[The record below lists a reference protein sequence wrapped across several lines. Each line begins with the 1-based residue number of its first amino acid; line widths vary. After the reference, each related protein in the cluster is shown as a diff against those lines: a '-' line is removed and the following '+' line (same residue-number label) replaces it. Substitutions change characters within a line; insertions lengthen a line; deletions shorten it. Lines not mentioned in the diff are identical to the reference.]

1 MKISKKA
8 TTIAIVN
15 QKGGT
20 GKTTTCENLGIGL
33 AMEGKKVLLVDADPQ
48 GSLTISM
55 GWQQPDELPTTL
67 STLMAK
73 AMNDQSIPP
82 GEGILHHA
90 EGVDL
95 IPANIELAGLEVS
108 LVNTMNREKMLK
120 QVLDGAKHEYDFI
133 LLDCTPSL
141 GMLTVNA
148 LAAADTTL
156 IPVQAQ
162 YLSAKGLE
170 QLLQTVQKVRRQINP
185 KLKIEGILLTINN
198 NVDSAN
204 PTENDFTPFLNIM
217 NEWYAKDTSNKIK
230 AVFKSRMKEGLRC
243 SGAIPY
249 GYKRINGDKQTL
261 VVDEPAAEIVRK
273 VFRLACQGMGVTA
286 IAEQLTEEK
295 VLIPSA
301 YTAKYFPENC
311 RNRSFSDPYRWNA
324 NTIGHILDR
333 QEYLGHTVL
342 GKSICENFKTK
353 QRRAATPEELMIF
366 PDTHEAIIDQDTW
379 DIAQK
384 LRVRAKPRA
393 ANGTYSHRLSGM
405 IYCADCGS
413 RMGFISPEARQSG
426 KHYDSDSAF
435 QCGNYRNQNNEC
447 VSHFIKTSA
456 LEAAILQAIK
466 AVSQYV
472 IENEAEFISQLKTVW
487 NESKSKS
494 ANNGQQEIDEAKK
507 RMAELDAKIQKLY
520 DSAISGLLPE
530 RQAQRMIQ
538 QYDEEQLMLEKRVEE
553 LQGQIQEEEVE
564 KIDTNR
570 FIALVNKYRNCEEL
584 TDTMLYAFIDRVEV
598 HEATGGRTV
607 YRQQNIDIYFNF
619 IGNYYPPVE
628 TVSEEERIAAIEA
641 EQLRKKQEKAKR
653 AAEVQKQ
660 KKAALMK
667 AVEAGDPEAI
677 AEYERKLALQRE
689 RNHRRQQKIKEAR
702 EADPAYIAQMEEK
715 ERLQREKLLEAERKR
730 TERANRQKKLSR
742 KELKEAAKTDPKAAE
757 EWQALKEKE
766 AVARQRKKEREE
778 ERMAADPEYAA
789 MMAERKA
796 EYTRTRTAKRQAE
809 REALVELAKTDEEAA
824 KKLAEMRKYQSQATV
839 RSYQKMKADA
849 EAGDPDAIK
858 RYETTLAKRREEY
871 HRKKGA

>member
-1 MKISKKA
+1 MAKKEEIKITALYERLSRDDEQA
-8 TTIAIVN
+8 GESNSILN
-15 QKGGT
+15 QK
-20 GKTTTCENLGIGL
+20 KY
-33 AMEGKKVLLVDADPQ
+33 
-48 GSLTISM
+48 
-55 GWQQPDELPTTL
+55 
-67 STLMAK
+67 
-73 AMNDQSIPP
+73 
-82 GEGILHHA
+82 
-90 EGVDL
+90 
-95 IPANIELAGLEVS
+95 LE
-108 LVNTMNREKMLK
+108 
-120 QVLDGAKHEYDFI
+120 EY
-133 LLDCTPSL
+133 
-141 GMLTVNA
+141 A
-148 LAAADTTL
+148 R
-156 IPVQAQ
+156 Q
-162 YLSAKGLE
+162 KGLRNIRHFYDDGYSGTNFNRPGFTA
-170 QLLQTVQKVRRQINP
+170 LLEEIEAGRVDTLVVKDLSRFGRNYLQVGYYTEIVFPKKGVRFIA
-185 KLKIEGILLTINN
+185 INN

-261 VVDEPAAEIVRK
+261 VVDEPAAEVVRK
-273 VFRLACQGMGVTA
+273 VFRLACQGVGVTA
-286 IAEQLTEEK
+286 IAERLTEEK

-301 YTAKYFPENC
+301 YTAKYSPENC
-311 RNRSFSDPYRWNA
+311 RHRTVIDPYRWNA
-324 NTIGHILDR
+324 TTVGYILDR

-413 RMGFISPEARQSG
+413 RMGFISPDAKQSE

-435 QCGNYRNQNNEC
+435 QCGNYRNKNNEC

-487 NESKSKS
+487 NENKSNS
-494 ANNGQQEIDEAKK
+494 ANNGQQEIDEPKT
-507 RMAELDAKIQKLY
+507 RWAELDAKIQQLY

-653 AAEVQKQ
+653 STEVQKQ
-660 KKAALMK
+660 KRAELMK

-715 ERLQREKLLEAERKR
+715 ERLQREKLLESERKR
-730 TERANRQKKLSR
+730 AERANRQKKLSR

-766 AVARQRKKEREE
+766 AAARQRKKEREE

-796 EYTRTRTAKRQAE
+796 EYTRTRTAKRKAE

-824 KKLAEMRKYQSQATV
+824 KKLAEMRKYQSEATV